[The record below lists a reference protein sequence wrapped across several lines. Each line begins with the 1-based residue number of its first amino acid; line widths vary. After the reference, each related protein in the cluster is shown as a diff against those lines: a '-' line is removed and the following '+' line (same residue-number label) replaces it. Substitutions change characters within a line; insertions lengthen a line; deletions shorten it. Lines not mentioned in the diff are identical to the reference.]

1 MQAPML
7 KMNEKA
13 GFPDIHAMFGM
24 QMESITFSC
33 LQLLFLCLLTQDQDE
48 GISMI
53 SVERGHT

>member
-1 MQAPML
+1 
-7 KMNEKA
+7 MNEKA
-13 GFPDIHAMFGM
+13 GFPETHATCRM
-24 QMESITFSC
+24 QMESITFSR